1 MVRTSLLTAF
11 ATLALANVCAMG
23 QPSSNDMPTWQKAA
37 GGKLEF
43 EVVSVRQ
50 DTSNVFKP
58 PSFAISADDG
68 SPPPAGLFHSDFPLT
83 VYIEFAYKLWLSS
96 EQVDAMLAPLPKW
109 VNTDRFLIEARYPT
123 DKPTKDQVRLM
134 MQALLADRFGL
145 KLHFETQ
152 TIPVLAMTLAKPDKT
167 GPKLRPHVDS
177 PECSDPVPLGARLPE
192 GSKRT
197 FPFGCGTYELHS
209 LPDHTME
216 LGARNTTMS
225 LLASSLPSLGALG
238 RPVIDR
244 TGLAGRFDFTVSFSQ
259 EATMAA
265 NRATTG
271 AEAQPETQGP
281 TFLEAVQDQL
291 GLKLERTTAPM
302 PTLIIDHIDRP
313 TEN

>member
-1 MVRTSLLTAF
+1 
-11 ATLALANVCAMG
+11 
-23 QPSSNDMPTWQKAA
+23 
-37 GGKLEF
+37 
-43 EVVSVRQ
+43 
-50 DTSNVFKP
+50 
-58 PSFAISADDG
+58 
-68 SPPPAGLFHSDFPLT
+68 
-83 VYIEFAYKLWLSS
+83 
-96 EQVDAMLAPLPKW
+96 
-109 VNTDRFLIEARYPT
+109 
-123 DKPTKDQVRLM
+123 
-134 MQALLADRFGL
+134 
-145 KLHFETQ
+145 
-152 TIPVLAMTLAKPDKT
+152 
-167 GPKLRPHVDS
+167 
-177 PECSDPVPLGARLPE
+177 
-192 GSKRT
+192 
-197 FPFGCGTYELHS
+197 
-209 LPDHTME
+209 ME